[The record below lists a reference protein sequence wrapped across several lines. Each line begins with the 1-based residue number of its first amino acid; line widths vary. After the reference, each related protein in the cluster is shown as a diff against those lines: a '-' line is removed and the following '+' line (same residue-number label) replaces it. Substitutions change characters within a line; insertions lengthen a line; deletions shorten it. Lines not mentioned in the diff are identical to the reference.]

1 MTSQLDKGKRV
12 AVNSAPPSSK
22 SSSNA
27 EGMPNKS
34 TTSEAREHFIQLSSD
49 PLHPR
54 SKCRYCGKEY
64 KCGFNKGTSNL
75 LGHIRERCLK
85 YPGRAR
91 VDKKQKTLSYQ
102 PVKNGE
108 PCSLVSVTYSV
119 EACREAIA
127 KFIIKDE
134 MSFKVVEGEGF
145 REMLGVLENR
155 FKVSSRTTIAYLTDF
170 FVSSHQRVCLTI
182 DTWTSAQN
190 LCYMCLTTH
199 FIDDNW
205 TLHKKILN
213 FCQVADHKGETIG
226 RQIETC
232 LLDWGI
238 ERVFTVTVDNASSND
253 GAVFY
258 LSKVVNN
265 WNGAILRGQNM
276 HLRCSAHILNLIVVE
291 GLKEYHQSIS
301 KICNVVRFVRSSP
314 YSTQKFKAYAEREKI
329 SSNKLLYLD
338 VVTRWNS
345 TFFMLEA
352 AEKYEKVFDQLEL
365 HDAQYIREF
374 CLNEPKTCPSSIDWE
389 YARYFIKFLKVFHDA
404 TLTFS
409 GSLYV
414 TSNTFLHQLC
424 LIHTQLQAWSDIYK
438 YWGNYETVNPYLFVP
453 ILLDPRHKERFLRY
467 CFVVLFGEF
476 KANELVVKVRNN
488 LHSLYEEYK
497 LLYGDDV
504 EVMNIVNDE
513 KELEVDTEIDARQV
527 FDSGYMRILKDN
539 TFVECKTEVDL
550 YLLESCENP
559 ENESFDVLDWWKIN
573 SSKYPILSYVAQD
586 ILAMPVS
593 TVASESAFNTG
604 GRVLD
609 PYRCSLSTRTV
620 KALICTQNWLRSSP
634 INLDEA
640 IDEIEH
646 IETADKNIFDEA

>member
-1 MTSQLDKGKRV
+1 MTSQLDKGKRI
-12 AVNSAPPSSK
+12 AVDSAPPSSK

-34 TTSEAREHFIQLSSD
+34 TTSEAWEHFIQLSSD
-49 PLHPR
+49 PPHPR

-85 YPGRAR
+85 YPGRAQ

-102 PVKNGE
+102 LVKNRE
-108 PCSLVSVTYSV
+108 PCSLVLVTYSV

-134 MSFKVVEGEGF
+134 MSFRVVEGEGF
-145 REMLGVLENR
+145 REMLGVFENR
-155 FKVSSRTTIAYLTDF
+155 FKVPSRTTIAHDILQLYKKTKKDLIDF
-170 FVSSHQRVCLTI
+170 FVSSHQRVCLTT

-190 LCYMCLTTH
+190 LCYMCLTAH
-199 FIDDNW
+199 FIDNNW

-213 FCQVADHKGETIG
+213 FCQVADHKCETIG

-238 ERVFTVTVDNASSND
+238 ERVFTITVDNASSND
-253 GAVFY
+253 GTVFY

-265 WNGAILRGQNM
+265 WNGAILGGQNM
-276 HLRCSAHILNLIVVE
+276 HLRCSAHILNLIVAE
-291 GLKEYHQSIS
+291 RLKEYHQSIS
-301 KICNVVRFVRSSP
+301 KIHNVVRFVRSSP
-314 YSTQKFKAYAEREKI
+314 SRTQKFKAYAEREKI
-329 SSNKLLYLD
+329 SSNKLLCLD
-338 VVTRWNS
+338 VITRWNS
-345 TFFMLEA
+345 TFFMLKA
-352 AEKYEKVFDQLEL
+352 AEKYEKVFDRLEL

-374 CLNEPKTCPSSIDWE
+374 CLSEPKTCPSLIDWE
-389 YARYFIKFLKVFHDA
+389 YARYFIKFLNVFHDA

-414 TSNTFLHQLC
+414 TSNTFLRQLC
-424 LIHTQLQAWSDIYK
+424 LIHTQLHAWRDSKDLFFKTVAENMKKKYDK
-438 YWGNYETVNPYLFVP
+438 YWGNYETVNPYLFVS
-453 ILLDPRHKERFLRY
+453 ILLDPRHKEWFLRY
-467 CFVVLFGEF
+467 CFVMLFGEV

-504 EVMNIVNDE
+504 EVMDVVNDE
-513 KELEVDTEIDARQV
+513 KELEVDTEVDARQV

-550 YLLESCENP
+550 YLLESCENL
-559 ENESFDVLDWWKIN
+559 ENESFDVLDWWKIY
-573 SSKYPILSYVAQD
+573 SSKYPILSYVAFWPCLFPLWHLSQHLVLVGVFL
-586 ILAMPVS
+586 IHIGAHYLQ
-593 TVASESAFNTG
+593 
-604 GRVLD
+604 GR
-609 PYRCSLSTRTV
+609 RR
-620 KALICTQNWLRSSP
+620 
-634 INLDEA
+634 
-640 IDEIEH
+640 H
-646 IETADKNIFDEA
+646 